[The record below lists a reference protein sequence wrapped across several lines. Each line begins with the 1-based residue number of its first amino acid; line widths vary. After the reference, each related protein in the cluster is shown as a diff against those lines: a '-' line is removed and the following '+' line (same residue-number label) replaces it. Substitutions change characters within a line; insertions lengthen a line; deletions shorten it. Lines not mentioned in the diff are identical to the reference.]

1 MPDEVVNVI
10 LQFSAA
16 HFELLD
22 LLIGRI
28 INFFFDAVNRVVQS
42 VIFVK
47 HLPEMVIGAL
57 KAANHVAMFRKF
69 PKDWMMKVH
78 GVFFAFNI

>member
-28 INFFFDAVNRVVQS
+28 INFFFDAVNRIVQS
-42 VIFVK
+42 MILVK
-47 HLPEMVIGAL
+47 HFPEVVVGAFKPADL
-57 KAANHVAMFRKF
+57 VAMFRKF